1 MRVRILR
8 NSTRDGIGH
17 EAPQPG
23 GSPRSKVLELGLDAD
38 ALDLSSAEATAG
50 ALRRLASSFCPCTAS
65 ALVRGAVR
73 PLTGLVDDLQS
84 AKLTVEQ
91 TLEAMIAHGDLLEL
105 RDVEDE
111 SGHGVATL
119 LYAAPPS
126 FVVRESGVVMLVGV
140 ASDRLSPLS
149 EDLEARIEHSSH
161 HRRLNPRVGERL
173 REALLECGL
182 IELSHERWLRTPPS
196 ETPAQH
202 LSRVD
207 SLLDAAPPSRDVPG
221 LVILDSRQPVRYYPG
236 RWTAIRSHSGR
247 FVARRRQ
254 AYGADLWS
262 YVHLHRGNPER
273 LIDLPI
279 HRSRWR
285 ACDEAWHLQM
295 AIDAQR
301 GEPQRFRLGSAA
313 QGNFVLDLFSP
324 VPMWARRRW
333 DAIGEPV
340 TRAGSLFS
348 YRFSAIEIEEE
359 LEFARGRLWM
369 SDVPSS
375 PEGTATRL

>member
-1 MRVRILR
+1 MKRLNQAEVHAR
-8 NSTRDGIGH
+8 
-17 EAPQPG
+17 
-23 GSPRSKVLELGLDAD
+23 KVLELGLDPD
-38 ALDLSSAEATAG
+38 ALDLTSAEATAG
-50 ALRRLASSFCPCTAS
+50 ALRRLASSLCPCTATT
-65 ALVRGAVR
+65 LVRGAVR
-73 PLTGLVDDLQS
+73 PLTGLVDDFRS
-84 AKLTVEQ
+84 AKLTVEH

-111 SGHGVATL
+111 SAHGVATL

-126 FVVRESGVVMLVGV
+126 FIVRESGAVMLVGV

-149 EDLEARIEHSSH
+149 EDLEARIEHSNH
-161 HRRLNPRVGERL
+161 LRRLSPRLGERL

-182 IELSHERWLRTPPS
+182 IELSHERWMRTPPC

-202 LSRVD
+202 LSRLD

-221 LVILDSRQPVRYYPG
+221 LVILDPRQPVRYYPR
-236 RWTAIRSHSGR
+236 RWTPIRSHSGR

-262 YVHLHRGNPER
+262 YVHLHKGNPGR
-273 LIDLPI
+273 LIDLPV
-279 HRSRWR
+279 HHSRWR

-301 GEPQRFRLGSAA
+301 GEPQRLRLGSAA
-313 QGNFVLDLFSP
+313 QGNSVLELFSP

-340 TRAGSLFS
+340 TRPGSLFA
-348 YRFSAIEIEEE
+348 YRFSATEIQEE
-359 LEFARGRLWM
+359 LEFARVRLWI
-369 SDVPSS
+369 SPVSPS
-375 PEGTATRL
+375 PRGTRARP